1 MRSVVASA
9 GAHRPTTALKPPAVA
24 IPRGRPTP
32 ERAAAI
38 DAAIREAALEVFLA
52 AGFDA
57 ATMELVAQRA
67 QVSKGTLYARFES
80 KAQLFCAVI
89 EDELVRWS
97 RRAGENDHLLP
108 AEFGARLRHHASVL
122 VDVYSWPEYRRFTH
136 LVEGALATM
145 PDLARDWEE
154 LGAERYL
161 RFLAEDMAKSAGG
174 IAADWNFLARLFL
187 FSVSGCQ
194 RHVSASRPVDDAMLA
209 DFTDQVVATIE
220 LVVREAGM
228 GR

>member
-1 MRSVVASA
+1 MRPVGASA
-9 GAHRPTTALKPPAVA
+9 GAHQPAAVPKPSAVA

-80 KAQLFCAVI
+80 KAQLFRAII

-108 AEFGARLRHHASVL
+108 TEFGARLRHHAQVL
-122 VDVYSWPEYRRFTH
+122 VDVYSWPEYRRFTT
-136 LVEGALATM
+136 LIEGALATM
-145 PDLARDWEE
+145 PGLARDWEE
-154 LGAERYL
+154 LGANRYL
-161 RFLAEDMAKSAGG
+161 QFLAEDMAKTAG
-174 IAADWNFLARLFL
+174 AVTADWNFLAGLFL
-187 FSVSGCQ
+187 FSISGRQ
-194 RHVSASRPVDDAMLA
+194 RNASAEPPADEATLA
-209 DFTDQVVATIE
+209 DFADQVVAIIE
-220 LVVREAGM
+220 LAVSEAPP
-228 GR
+228 RR